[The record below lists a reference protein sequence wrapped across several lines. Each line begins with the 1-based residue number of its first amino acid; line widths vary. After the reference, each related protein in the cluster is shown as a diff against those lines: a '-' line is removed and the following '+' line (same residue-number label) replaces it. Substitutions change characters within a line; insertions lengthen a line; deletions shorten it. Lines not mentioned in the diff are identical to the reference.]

1 MKPANIFLTLAIPLI
16 VSLTTTTTTT
26 TWAANPDHLNQL
38 ETTGKCANKCD
49 LSGASLVG
57 IDLANAQLQNANLNG
72 ANFAGANL
80 SGANLAGSS
89 AGGANFL
96 GANLQGATLER
107 VVLVYANLVKAKMNN
122 AVIISSDLQGANL
135 VEADLTGAKVS
146 QSSFVGANLY
156 KIKASRSLADRANG
170 NQFKGATVFTLQ
182 NGVTIEE
189 RQVTN
194 TYEGGG
200 SSRVI
205 KRRYRIPAWVG
216 TAITSTVCGPRSQN
230 QRDRNGVP
238 DAIFAT
244 KQ

>member
-1 MKPANIFLTLAIPLI
+1 MKPANIFLTLAIPLV
-16 VSLTTTTTTT
+16 VSVIAPN

-80 SGANLAGSS
+80 SGANLSGAS

-96 GANLQGATLER
+96 GANLQGAMLER

-135 VEADLTGAKVS
+135 VQADLTGAKIS

-156 KIKASRSLADRANG
+156 KIKASRSLTDRANG

-182 NGVTIEE
+182 NGVTVEE
-189 RQVTN
+189 KQVNN

-200 SSRVI
+200 SRII

-230 QRDRNGVP
+230 QQDPNGAA
-238 DAIFAT
+238 DAISAT

>member
-1 MKPANIFLTLAIPLI
+1 MKPSNIFLALAIPLV
-16 VSLTTTTTTT
+16 VSLTSTN
-26 TWAANPDHLNQL
+26 TWAANPEHLNQL
-38 ETTGKCANKCD
+38 ETTGKCTNKCD
-49 LSGASLVG
+49 LSGASLIG

-80 SGANLAGSS
+80 SGANLTGAS

-122 AVIISSDLQGANL
+122 AVIISTDLQGANL

-156 KIKASRSLADRANG
+156 KIKASRSLTDRANG
-170 NQFKGATVFTLQ
+170 NQFKWATVFTMQ
-182 NGVTIEE
+182 DGENIEE

-200 SSRVI
+200 SSRII

-216 TAITSTVCGPRSQN
+216 TAITSTVCGPRTQN
-230 QRDRNGVP
+230 QPDQNGAT

>member
-1 MKPANIFLTLAIPLI
+1 MKPYNIFLTLAISVV
-16 VSLTTTTTTT
+16 VSVTTTN

-38 ETTGKCANKCD
+38 ETTGKCVNKCD

-57 IDLANAQLQNANLNG
+57 IDLANVQLQNANLNG

-80 SGANLAGSS
+80 SGANLTGAS

-107 VVLVYANLVKAKMNN
+107 VVLVYANLVQAKMNN

-156 KIKASRSLADRANG
+156 KIKASRSLTDRANG

-182 NGVTIEE
+182 NGVTIQE
-189 RQVTN
+189 RQVTS

-200 SSRVI
+200 SRII

-230 QRDRNGVP
+230 QPEPNRAA

>member
-1 MKPANIFLTLAIPLI
+1 MKPSNIFLTLAIPLI
-16 VSLTTTTTTT
+16 VSATTTN
-26 TWAANPDHLNQL
+26 TWAANPAHLNQL
-38 ETTGKCANKCD
+38 ETTGKCAKCD

-80 SGANLAGSS
+80 SGADLSGAS

-96 GANLQGATLER
+96 GANLQDATLER

-122 AVIISSDLQGANL
+122 AVMISSDLQGANL

-156 KIKASRSLADRANG
+156 KIKASRSLTDRANG

-189 RQVTN
+189 RSITNN

-200 SSRVI
+200 STRII

-230 QRDRNGVP
+230 QQDRNGVP

>member
-1 MKPANIFLTLAIPLI
+1 MKPSNIFLKLAIPL
-16 VSLTTTTTTT
+16 VVLVTSTN
-26 TWAANPDHLNQL
+26 TWAANPEHLNQL

-80 SGANLAGSS
+80 SGANLTGAS

-96 GANLQGATLER
+96 GANLQGATLAR

-122 AVIISSDLQGANL
+122 AVIISTDLQGANL

-156 KIKASRSLADRANG
+156 KIKASRSLTDRANG
-170 NQFKGATVFTLQ
+170 NQFKGATIFTMQ
-182 NGVTIEE
+182 NGVTIQE
-189 RQVTN
+189 RQVN
-194 TYEGGG
+194 STYEGGG
-200 SSRVI
+200 SRTI

-216 TAITSTVCGPRSQN
+216 TAITSTVCGPRTQK
-230 QRDRNGVP
+230 QPDPNGAA